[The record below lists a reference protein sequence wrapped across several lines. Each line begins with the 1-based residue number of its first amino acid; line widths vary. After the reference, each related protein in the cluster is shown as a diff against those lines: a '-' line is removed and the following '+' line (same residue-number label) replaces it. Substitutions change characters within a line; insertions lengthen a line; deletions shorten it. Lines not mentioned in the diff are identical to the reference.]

1 MKATGI
7 VRRIDELGRIV
18 VPKEIRRTLRIR
30 EGDPLEI
37 FTDKDG
43 EIILK
48 KYSPIGELSIFAQ
61 EYVDATA
68 QILGC
73 PVCVTDR
80 DQIIA
85 VSGMPKKELIGKPLH
100 KELEEAINDREAIMA
115 KKGEKKYIRITGE
128 NDDIYEGQIVQTI
141 ICEGDAIGSVII
153 LNKDEKNPL
162 TETERKAAII
172 AANFL
177 GKQME
182 G

>member
-48 KYSPIGELSIFAQ
+48 KYSPMGELSSFAQ

-68 QILGC
+68 GILGC

-85 VSGMPKKELIGKPLH
+85 VAGMPKKELLGKHLH
-100 KELEEAINDREAIMA
+100 QQLEDAINDREAIMA
-115 KKGEKKYIRITGE
+115 KKGERKYIRITGE
-128 NDDIYEGQIVQTI
+128 QEDVYEGQIVQTI
-141 ICEGDAIGSVII
+141 ICEGDAIGAVIV
-153 LNKDEKNPL
+153 LNKDGRNPL
-162 TETERKAAII
+162 SEVERKVASV